1 MLPKLRVGLSPI
13 WAGFFFALAGV
24 DAYVWLGDRSTLV
37 LLFAV
42 ALAAAGVAHL
52 FGALLVVD
60 DHVIDIKSPL
70 GPTMRTFRVESPQD
84 LKIEGRKMFV
94 KSGGETR
101 RISGVMANGRHW
113 KQLAD
118 AILTAQSA
126 QKS

>member
-13 WAGFFFALAGV
+13 WAAFFFVLAGI
-24 DAYVWLGDRSTLV
+24 DTYVWIGERSTMV

-42 ALAAAGVAHL
+42 ALAGAGVAHL

-60 DHVIDIKSPL
+60 DHTIEIKSPL
-70 GPTMRTFRVESPQD
+70 GPTMRSFRVEAPGD
-84 LKIEGRKMFV
+84 LRIEGRKLFV

-113 KQLAD
+113 KALAD
-118 AILTAQSA
+118 AIAAAQA
-126 QKS
+126 R